1 MGRDRFIALAIFT
14 LFFLFFSFFPF
25 SFSLSMCV
33 WVCLILVLLTV
44 VPICFLSSPHIPPV
58 LPPSLFQFYIYIY
71 FLWLLTVF
79 LLSVGTSV
87 TFFWHNPIHTSIS
100 YTWNTYAGTV
110 NGQAPISLL
119 HAADHNLKASLT
131 LTSDIVRSTKRCIWL
146 VAVCGMCFKAEMLII
161 TLRWVAAPRVG

>member
-1 MGRDRFIALAIFT
+1 MGRDRFIAPCYIHS
-14 LFFLFFSFFPF
+14 FFLLFFFSF
-25 SFSLSMCV
+25 SSSLSMCV

-58 LPPSLFQFYIYIY
+58 LPPTLQFYIYIY

-100 YTWNTYAGTV
+100 YRTYAGTV
-110 NGQAPISLL
+110 NGQAPFSLL
-119 HAADHNLKASLT
+119 HAADHNLKAPLT
-131 LTSDIVRSTKRCIWL
+131 LTSDIVRSTNGAYGWQRYL
-146 VAVCGMCFKAEMLII
+146 FQG
-161 TLRWVAAPRVG
+161 